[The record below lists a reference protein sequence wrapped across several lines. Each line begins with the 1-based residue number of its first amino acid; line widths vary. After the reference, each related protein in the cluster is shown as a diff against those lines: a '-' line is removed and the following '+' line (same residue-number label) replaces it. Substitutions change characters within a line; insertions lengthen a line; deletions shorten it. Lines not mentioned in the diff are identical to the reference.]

1 MEYINKDLGTYKLHM
16 IKTKKFKT
24 IKVRVSFRNKIKK
37 EDITI
42 RNVLS
47 DMMIYSTKN
56 YKTKRD
62 FNIKA
67 QDLYAATIN
76 SSNTRYGNYI
86 NTSITMTVL
95 NDKYTEI
102 GNYKEAV
109 KFLKEIIYNPN
120 VVKNSFN
127 EEQLETIK
135 INIKTSLEGLKE
147 DSSYYSIIRLYEEMD
162 EDSPLSYRMCG
173 YIEDLDNI
181 NSSNLYSCYKN
192 MIDKDLMDIFVIGD
206 IDFAKTE
213 KLIKESF
220 SLKTFK
226 RNRTGYYLDDVKPRS
241 KKLIVKEQDE
251 NSQSK
256 LVIGCRTYGVTKY
269 ERDYPL
275 TLFNILFGG
284 STESKLFR
292 EVRENKSL
300 CYTIS
305 SVPNKLDNVLMI
317 RCGVDKQNIKKAI
330 KLIDEQ
336 LSKMKKG
343 KFSDE
348 DINKAKEYYQTAI
361 ESIEETES
369 GIIDTYYMM
378 DLLKLDDIET
388 RLEKMKE
395 VTKAD
400 IVRVAKKI
408 KIDTIFCLEG
418 VKE

>member
-24 IKVRVSFRNKIKK
+24 IKIRVSFRNKIKK

-135 INIKTSLEGLKE
+135 INIRTSLEGLKE
-147 DSSYYSIIRLYEEMD
+147 DSSYYSVLRLYEEMD

-173 YIEDLDNI
+173 YIEDLDDI

-192 MIDKDLMDIFVIGD
+192 MIDKD
-206 IDFAKTE
+206 
-213 KLIKESF
+213 
-220 SLKTFK
+220 
-226 RNRTGYYLDDVKPRS
+226 
-241 KKLIVKEQDE
+241 
-251 NSQSK
+251 
-256 LVIGCRTYGVTKY
+256 
-269 ERDYPL
+269 
-275 TLFNILFGG
+275 
-284 STESKLFR
+284 
-292 EVRENKSL
+292 
-300 CYTIS
+300 
-305 SVPNKLDNVLMI
+305 
-317 RCGVDKQNIKKAI
+317 
-330 KLIDEQ
+330 
-336 LSKMKKG
+336 
-343 KFSDE
+343 
-348 DINKAKEYYQTAI
+348 
-361 ESIEETES
+361 
-369 GIIDTYYMM
+369 
-378 DLLKLDDIET
+378 
-388 RLEKMKE
+388 
-395 VTKAD
+395 
-400 IVRVAKKI
+400 
-408 KIDTIFCLEG
+408 
-418 VKE
+418 